1 MKKNTLVLI
10 SIIMALLFIIP
21 IHPAYA
27 FSTRHHLIN
36 ASKGIVKC
44 ALYPLHG
51 IFIKGP
57 KNIKEMYQ
65 YEVHGLEKPE
75 KRGRLR
81 NKIVACYQAPG
92 EEAKGI
98 IDGITESVRSGGAA
112 LKELISIFFGD

>member
-1 MKKNTLVLI
+1 MKKITFLFVTITIILSFALTKPVFARTTL
-10 SIIMALLFIIP
+10 
-21 IHPAYA
+21 
-27 FSTRHHLIN
+27 HHFIN
-36 ASKGIVKC
+36 AGKNIGRF

-57 KNIKEMYQ
+57 KNVKEMYQ
-65 YEVHGLEKPE
+65 YEVWGLEKPE
-75 KRGRLR
+75 KRGHLR

-98 IDGITESVRSGGAA
+98 IDGVTESVRSGGVA

>member
-1 MKKNTLVLI
+1 MKPITFRIYIFITL
-10 SIIMALLFIIP
+10 IIF
-21 IHPAYA
+21 A
-27 FSTRHHLIN
+27 FYSPVHAHSTRHHLIDTGKN
-36 ASKGIVKC
+36 IVKF

-57 KNIKEMYQ
+57 QNIKAMYQ

-81 NKIVACYQAPG
+81 NKIIACWQAIG

-98 IDGITESVRSGGAA
+98 VDGLTTSIKSGGQAT
-112 LKELISIFFGD
+112 KEFISIFFGD

>member
-1 MKKNTLVLI
+1 MKKIT
-10 SIIMALLFIIP
+10 LLFVTITIFLSSTLTK
-21 IHPAYA
+21 PAFA
-27 FSTRHHLIN
+27 RTTIHHLIN
-36 ASKGIVKC
+36 AGKNIGRC

-57 KNIKEMYQ
+57 KNVKEMYQ

-81 NKIVACYQAPG
+81 NKIIACLQAPG

-98 IDGITESVRSGGAA
+98 IDGITESVRSGGVA

>member
-1 MKKNTLVLI
+1 MKRNTYAF
-10 SIIMALLFIIP
+10 IIAIILSLIIP
-21 IHPAYA
+21 IRYAYGR
-27 FSTRHHLIN
+27 STPHHLIN
-36 ASKGIVKC
+36 AGKNIGRF

-57 KNIKEMYQ
+57 KNVKEMYQ

-81 NKIVACYQAPG
+81 NKVIACLQAPG

-98 IDGITESVRSGGAA
+98 IDGITESVRSGGVA
-112 LKELISIFFGD
+112 LKEIISIFFGD